1 MVGFLFSGAN
11 CLTMADGMKRVPPNV
26 RFEID
31 DVESPWVEAK
41 KYDFIMCRY
50 MTASIMDWPKLVR
63 NIYK

>member
-1 MVGFLFSGAN
+1 MVSSVFPGADYSI
-11 CLTMADGMKRVPPNV
+11 LADGMKRVPPNV

-31 DVESPWVEAK
+31 DVESPWVETK

-50 MTASIMDWPKLVR
+50 MTASITDWPKLVR